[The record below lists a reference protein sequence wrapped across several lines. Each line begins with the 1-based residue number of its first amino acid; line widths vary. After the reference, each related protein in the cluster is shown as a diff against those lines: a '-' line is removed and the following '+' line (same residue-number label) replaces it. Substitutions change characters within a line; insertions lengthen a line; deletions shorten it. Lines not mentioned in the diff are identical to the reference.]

1 MCGTDF
7 SRLKFY
13 FEKEREREREI
24 DFKDSDKVFTRIN
37 LDYWN

>member
-13 FEKEREREREI
+13 FEKERESERKI